1 MRLMA
6 RITLIVLLLIAGAA
20 AGAYLA
26 LRYAES
32 KSRFDERMDVMHFS
46 AYLSAQR
53 SEGTDAAYEEALK
66 AFLLVLDKRQGN
78 WSPTWPDSVYA
89 VDRALTYARL
99 AMLAR
104 KRGAEKEAAE
114 YTDQSVAL
122 CPRMG
127 WQTCSGE
134 QIAAAAARLD
144 KTALSG
150 RASSEPKK

>member
-1 MRLMA
+1 
-6 RITLIVLLLIAGAA
+6 
-20 AGAYLA
+20 
-26 LRYAES
+26 
-32 KSRFDERMDVMHFS
+32 MDVVHLS

-78 WSPTWPDSVYA
+78 WSPTRPDSVYA

-104 KRGAEKEAAE
+104 RRGAEKEASE
-114 YTDQSVAL
+114 YTDQSAVL
-122 CPRMG
+122 CRRLG
-127 WQTCSGE
+127 SQTCSGE

-150 RASSEPKK
+150 RASAEPKK